1 MFSINQK
8 VKYKLKP
15 KHIGTI
21 KGIELV
27 NGSHGERVNYFLKY
41 SDERTLV
48 HAEGRLLEVAR

>member
-8 VKYKLKP
+8 VRYKLKP

-21 KGIELV
+21 QGIELV
-27 NGSHGERVNYFLKY
+27 KGYHGERVNYYLEY
-41 SDERTLV
+41 SDESILV